1 LNTPRRFWIRTH
13 GCQMNVHDSEKV
25 ANLLLHDGWESAR
38 GMDDADLLILNTCSI
53 RDKAEHRLYSEL
65 GKLREW
71 KELARGRIVGVA
83 GCVAQQQGD
92 ALLRR
97 FPQLDFV
104 YGTHNLRRV
113 PEMAAAASRGV
124 RDAQTGESRSQER
137 FDLPSR
143 HPSLE
148 GDPAGRAF
156 VTVMEGCDMFCSFCI
171 VPSTRGR
178 EISRA
183 GAEIVAESRDLVA
196 SGIRE
201 LTLLGQ
207 TVNAYG
213 RHDRRR
219 AHERAERAAG
229 AAIALAPA
237 DPEHSFADL
246 LGRLAEIPGLA
257 RLRYISPHPIFYDD
271 ALIRAHAELDPLC
284 PHIHLPVQ
292 SGSSRILERMRRRHT
307 ADEYRRLVE
316 RLRASRPDLAITT
329 DLIVGFPGE
338 TSADFAE
345 TLALVREVAFTDSF
359 SFKYSPRPGTAAAT
373 LEDAV
378 PDAVAQARL
387 EELQDLQRSL
397 TLDAHRARV
406 GETTEILVEGSSRR
420 GGAQLSGRDPF
431 HRIVNFSSE
440 AEFPPAPGSLIRVE
454 IVDATPH
461 SLIGVWNPAIA
472 GDRAPR
478 NVKMG
483 ALIADERSAVIGS
496 ERASALRGGS
506 RG

>member
-1 LNTPRRFWIRTH
+1 
-13 GCQMNVHDSEKV
+13 MNVHDSEKV

-38 GMDDADLLILNTCSI
+38 GMDDANLLILNTCSI

-71 KELARGRIVGVA
+71 KELAPGRAVGVA

-113 PEMAAAASRGV
+113 PEMAAAAFRGI

-183 GAEIVAESRDLVA
+183 SAEIVIESRDLVA

-213 RHDRRR
+213 RHDQRR
-219 AHERAERAAG
+219 ADARAEREVDAA
-229 AAIALAPA
+229 AAAPE
-237 DPEHSFADL
+237 DSFAGL
-246 LGRLAEIPGLA
+246 LGRIAEIPGLA

-271 ALIRAHAELDPLC
+271 ALIRAHAELEALC

-307 ADEYRRLVE
+307 ADEYRQLVE

-338 TSADFAE
+338 TDADFSD
-345 TLALVREVAFTDSF
+345 TLALVREISFTDAF
-359 SFKYSPRPGTAAAT
+359 IFKYSPRPGTAALA
-373 LEDAV
+373 LGGEV
-378 PDAVAQARL
+378 PEAIAQTRL
-387 EELQDLQRSL
+387 EELQELQRSR

-406 GETTEILVEGSSRR
+406 GETVEILVEGPSRR
-420 GGAQLSGRDPF
+420 GGVQLSGRDRF
-431 HRIVNFSSE
+431 HRVVNFSTE
-440 AEFPPAPGSLIRVE
+440 AQSAPAAGSLIRVE

-461 SLIGVWNPAIA
+461 SLIGTWNEGVE
-472 GDRAPR
+472 GDRGSR
-478 NVKMG
+478 IVKMG
-483 ALIADERSAVIGS
+483 APIADERRAVIGS
-496 ERASALRGGS
+496 
-506 RG
+506 

>member
-1 LNTPRRFWIRTH
+1 
-13 GCQMNVHDSEKV
+13 MNVHDSEKV
-25 ANLLLHDGWESAR
+25 ANLLLHDGWESAL
-38 GMDDADLLILNTCSI
+38 GAEDADLLILNTCSI

-71 KELARGRIVGVA
+71 KALAPGRTVGVA

-113 PEMAAAASRGV
+113 PEMAAAAFRGV
-124 RDAQTGESRSQER
+124 RDSQTDESRSQER

-183 GAEIVAESRDLVA
+183 GSEIVAESRELVA

-219 AHERAERAAG
+219 AGREAG
-229 AAIALAPA
+229 ATLRAGSAESP
-237 DPEHSFADL
+237 DSFAGL
-246 LGRLAEIPGLA
+246 LARVAEIPGLA
-257 RLRYISPHPIFYDD
+257 RLRYISPHPIFYDED
-271 ALIRAHAELDPLC
+271 LIRAHAEIEVLC

-307 ADEYRRLVE
+307 SDEYRQLVE
-316 RLRASRPDLAITT
+316 KLRASRPDLAITT

-338 TSADFAE
+338 TDADFE
-345 TLALVREVAFTDSF
+345 DTLALVREVSFTDAF
-359 SFKYSPRPGTAAAT
+359 IFKYSPRPGTAAAL
-373 LEDAV
+373 LEGEI

-387 EELQDLQRSL
+387 EELQELQRAR

-406 GETTEILVEGSSRR
+406 GEKIEILVEGPSRR

-431 HRIVNFSSE
+431 HRIVNFSAE
-440 AEFPPAPGSLIRVE
+440 AESPPAPGSLIRVE

-461 SLIGVWNPAIA
+461 SLIGVWDEATG
-472 GDRAPR
+472 GDRGPRIVKLGAP
-478 NVKMG
+478 
-483 ALIADERSAVIGS
+483 IADGRRAVIGS
-496 ERASALRGGS
+496 
-506 RG
+506 

>member
-1 LNTPRRFWIRTH
+1 MAAAQGAAFGGFLTTLRRFWIRTH

-71 KELARGRIVGVA
+71 KQSARGRSVGVA

-113 PEMAAAASRGV
+113 PEMAAAALRGV
-124 RDAQTGESRSQER
+124 RDSQTEENRSSDR

-143 HPSLE
+143 HPSLA

-178 EISRA
+178 EISRT
-183 GAEIVAESRDLVA
+183 GDEIVAESRDLVA

-201 LTLLGQ
+201 ISLLGQ

-219 AHERAERAAG
+219 A
-229 AAIALAPA
+229 
-237 DPEHSFADL
+237 
-246 LGRLAEIPGLA
+246 
-257 RLRYISPHPIFYDD
+257 
-271 ALIRAHAELDPLC
+271 
-284 PHIHLPVQ
+284 
-292 SGSSRILERMRRRHT
+292 
-307 ADEYRRLVE
+307 
-316 RLRASRPDLAITT
+316 ASR
-329 DLIVGFPGE
+329 
-338 TSADFAE
+338 S
-345 TLALVREVAFTDSF
+345 
-359 SFKYSPRPGTAAAT
+359 
-373 LEDAV
+373 
-378 PDAVAQARL
+378 
-387 EELQDLQRSL
+387 
-397 TLDAHRARV
+397 
-406 GETTEILVEGSSRR
+406 
-420 GGAQLSGRDPF
+420 
-431 HRIVNFSSE
+431 
-440 AEFPPAPGSLIRVE
+440 
-454 IVDATPH
+454 
-461 SLIGVWNPAIA
+461 
-472 GDRAPR
+472 
-478 NVKMG
+478 
-483 ALIADERSAVIGS
+483 
-496 ERASALRGGS
+496 
-506 RG
+506 

>member
-1 LNTPRRFWIRTH
+1 LITPRRFWIRTH

-71 KELARGRIVGVA
+71 KRSADGRSVGVA

-113 PEMAAAASRGV
+113 PEMAAAALRGV
-124 RDAQTGESRSQER
+124 RDSQTEESRSHDR

-143 HPSLE
+143 HPSLV

-178 EISRA
+178 EISRT
-183 GAEIVAESRDLVA
+183 GDEIVAESRALVA

-201 LTLLGQ
+201 ISLLGQ

-219 AHERAERAAG
+219 AATRSESDSKG
-229 AAIALAPA
+229 AMDLACA
-237 DPEHSFADL
+237 DPPDSFARL

-257 RLRYISPHPIFYDD
+257 RLRYISPHPIFFDD
-271 ALIRAHAELDPLC
+271 ELIRAHGEIDALC

-292 SGSSRILERMRRRHT
+292 SGSDRILERMRRRHT
-307 ADEYRRLVE
+307 ADEYRRLVD
-316 RLRASRPDLAITT
+316 RLRTSRPDLAITT

-338 TSADFAE
+338 TDADFAD
-345 TLALVREVAFTDSF
+345 TLKLIRDVAFIDSF
-359 SFKYSPRPGTAAAT
+359 SFKYSKRPGTAASSMADPVA
-373 LEDAV
+373 ES
-378 PDAVAQARL
+378 VAQARL
-387 EELQDLQRSL
+387 EEIQDLQRSL

-406 GETTEILVEGSSRR
+406 GETTEILVGGPSRR

-431 HRIVNFSSE
+431 HRIVNFSTE
-440 AEFPPAPGSLIRVE
+440 AESAPAQGSLIRVE

-461 SLIGVWNPAIA
+461 SLIGVWSE
-472 GDRAPR
+472 GLEVDRR
-478 NVKMG
+478 SRIVKMG
-483 ALIADERSAVIGS
+483 APIADERSAVIGS
-496 ERASALRGGS
+496 
-506 RG
+506 

>member
-1 LNTPRRFWIRTH
+1 LITSRRFWIRTH

-25 ANLLLHDGWESAR
+25 ANLLLHDGWRSAG

-53 RDKAEHRLYSEL
+53 RDKAEQRLYSEL

-71 KELARGRIVGVA
+71 KALAPGRTVGVA

-92 ALLRR
+92 VLLRR

-113 PEMAAAASRGV
+113 PEMAAAAIRGV
-124 RDAQTGESRSQER
+124 RDSQTEESRSQER

-178 EISRA
+178 EISRT
-183 GAEIVAESRDLVA
+183 GSEIVAESRSLVGA
-196 SGIRE
+196 GVKEI
-201 LTLLGQ
+201 TLLGQ

-219 AHERAERAAG
+219 SAARVERGAPGEVNAEAA
-229 AAIALAPA
+229 
-237 DPEHSFADL
+237 ESQESFAGL
-246 LGRLAEIPGLA
+246 LRRLAEIPGLE
-257 RLRYISPHPIFYDD
+257 RLRYISPHPIFFDD
-271 ALIRAHAELDPLC
+271 ELIRAHREIEVLC

-307 ADEYRRLVE
+307 SDEYRALIE

-329 DLIVGFPGE
+329 DVIVGFPGE
-338 TSADFAE
+338 TDADFAE
-345 TLALVREVAFTDSF
+345 TLALVRDVGFTDSF
-359 SFKYSPRPGTAAAT
+359 SFKYSPRPGTPAAT
-373 LEDAV
+373 LGDEV
-378 PDAVAQARL
+378 PAALAQTRL
-387 EELQDLQRSL
+387 EELQVLQRAL

-406 GETTEILVEGSSRR
+406 GETTEILVEGASRR
-420 GGAQLSGRDPF
+420 GGAQMSGRDAF
-431 HRIVNFSSE
+431 HRVVNFSAGAQS
-440 AEFPPAPGSLIRVE
+440 PPAPGSLIQVQ

-461 SLIGVWNPAIA
+461 SLIGVWNDASEE
-472 GDRAPR
+472 DRGSQI
-478 NVKMG
+478 VKMDD
-483 ALIADERSAVIGS
+483 LLADER
-496 ERASALRGGS
+496 RAANGG
-506 RG
+506 

>member
-1 LNTPRRFWIRTH
+1 LITPRRFWIRTH

-25 ANLLLHDGWESAR
+25 ANLLLHDGWEPAL
-38 GMDDADLLILNTCSI
+38 GMDEADLLILNTCSI

-71 KELARGRIVGVA
+71 KALARGRAVGVA

-113 PEMAAAASRGV
+113 PEMAAAAFRGV
-124 RDAQTGESRSQER
+124 RDSQTEESRSQER

-183 GAEIVAESRDLVA
+183 GSEIVAESRDLVA

-219 AHERAERAAG
+219 ADERAGREAG
-229 AAIALAPA
+229 AALEGASEDSP
-237 DPEHSFADL
+237 DSFAGL
-246 LGRLAEIPGLA
+246 LARVAEIPGLA
-257 RLRYISPHPIFYDD
+257 RLRYISPHPIFYDED
-271 ALIRAHAELDPLC
+271 LIRAHAEIEVLC

-307 ADEYRRLVE
+307 ADEYRQLVE
-316 RLRASRPDLAITT
+316 RLRASRPDIAITT

-338 TSADFAE
+338 TDADFDD
-345 TLALVREVAFTDSF
+345 TLALVREVSFTDAF
-359 SFKYSPRPGTAAAT
+359 IFKYSPRPGTAAVS
-373 LEDAV
+373 LKGEV
-378 PDAVAQARL
+378 PDTVAQARL
-387 EELQDLQRSL
+387 EELQELQRTR

-406 GETTEILVEGSSRR
+406 GEVAEILVEGPSRR

-431 HRIVNFSSE
+431 HRIVNFSAE
-440 AEFPPAPGSLIRVE
+440 AESSPAPGSLIQVE

-461 SLIGVWNPAIA
+461 SLIGVWNEGAE
-472 GDRAPR
+472 GDRWPR
-478 NVKMG
+478 IVKMG
-483 ALIADERSAVIGS
+483 ASIADERRAVIGS
-496 ERASALRGGS
+496 
-506 RG
+506 

>member
-1 LNTPRRFWIRTH
+1 LISPRRFWIRTH

-71 KELARGRIVGVA
+71 KQLARGRTVGVA

-113 PEMAAAASRGV
+113 PEMAAAALRGV
-124 RDAQTGESRSQER
+124 RDSQTEEIGSQER
-137 FDLPSR
+137 FDLPLR
-143 HPSLE
+143 HPSLA

-183 GAEIVAESRDLVA
+183 GEEIVAESKDLVA
-196 SGIRE
+196 SGVRE
-201 LTLLGQ
+201 ITLLGQ

-219 AHERAERAAG
+219 AAARAASV
-229 AAIALAPA
+229 ATDLRSV
-237 DPEHSFADL
+237 DPQDSFAGL
-246 LGRLAEIPGLA
+246 LRRIAKIPGLA
-257 RLRYISPHPIFYDD
+257 RLRYISPHPIFFDD
-271 ALIRAHAELDPLC
+271 ELIRAHAELEVLC

-307 ADEYRRLVE
+307 ADEYRELIE

-338 TSADFAE
+338 TDADFAD
-345 TLALVREVAFTDSF
+345 TLALVREISFTDSF
-359 SFKYSPRPGTAAAT
+359 SFKYSPRPGTAAAA
-373 LEDAV
+373 LEGEI
-378 PDAVAQARL
+378 PEAVAQARL
-387 EELQDLQRSL
+387 EQLQELQRSL

-406 GETTEILVEGSSRR
+406 GEATEILVEGPSRR

-431 HRIVNFSSE
+431 HRVVNFSAGTES
-440 AEFPPAPGSLIRVE
+440 APAPGSLIRVE

-461 SLIGVWNPAIA
+461 SLIGVWSEDLED
-472 GDRAPR
+472 DRR
-478 NVKMG
+478 SGIVKM
-483 ALIADERSAVIGS
+483 AAPIADERSAVIGS
-496 ERASALRGGS
+496 S
-506 RG
+506 

>member
-1 LNTPRRFWIRTH
+1 MVTLRRFWIRTH

-25 ANLLLHDGWESAR
+25 ANLLLHDGWELAG
-38 GMDDADLLILNTCSI
+38 GMEDANLLILNTCSI

-71 KELARGRIVGVA
+71 KQSAPDRSVGVA

-113 PEMAAAASRGV
+113 PEMAAAALRDV
-124 RDAQTGESRSQER
+124 RDSQTEENRSADR

-143 HPSLE
+143 HPSLA

-171 VPSTRGR
+171 VPFTRGR
-178 EISRA
+178 EISRT
-183 GAEIVAESRDLVA
+183 GAEIVAESRDLIA
-196 SGIRE
+196 SGVRE
-201 LTLLGQ
+201 ICLLGQ

-219 AHERAERAAG
+219 AAARNATDTLG
-229 AAIALAPA
+229 LASV
-237 DPEHSFADL
+237 DPPDSFARL

-257 RLRYISPHPIFYDD
+257 RLRYISPHPIFFDD
-271 ALIRAHAELDPLC
+271 ELIRAHGELDVLC
-284 PHIHLPVQ
+284 PHSHLPVQ
-292 SGSSRILERMRRRHT
+292 SGSDRILERMRRRHT
-307 ADEYRRLVE
+307 SDEYRRLVD

-338 TSADFAE
+338 TDADFAD
-345 TLALVREVAFTDSF
+345 TLKLVRDVEFTDSF
-359 SFKYSPRPGTAAAT
+359 SFKYSPRPGTPAGTMAD
-373 LEDAV
+373 EV
-378 PDAVAQARL
+378 SEPVAQARL

-406 GETTEILVEGSSRR
+406 GETTEILVEGPSRR
-420 GGAQLSGRDPF
+420 GGPQLSGRDPF
-431 HRIVNFSSE
+431 HRVVNFSTE
-440 AEFPPAPGSLIRVE
+440 AESPPAPGALVRVE

-461 SLIGVWNPAIA
+461 SLIGVWNEGLEGSRGSRI
-472 GDRAPR
+472 
-478 NVKMG
+478 VKM
-483 ALIADERSAVIGS
+483 AAPIADERGAAVGS
-496 ERASALRGGS
+496 
-506 RG
+506 

>member
-1 LNTPRRFWIRTH
+1 MITPRRFWIRTH

-38 GMDDADLLILNTCSI
+38 GMDDADLVILNTCSI

-71 KELARGRIVGVA
+71 KQSAPGRTLGVA

-97 FPQLDFV
+97 FPRLDFV

-113 PEMAAAASRGV
+113 PQMAAAALHGV
-124 RDAQTGESRSQER
+124 RDSQTEENRSQDR

-143 HPSLE
+143 HPSLV

-178 EISRA
+178 EISRT
-183 GAEIVAESRDLVA
+183 GAEIVAESRELVA
-196 SGIRE
+196 SGVRE
-201 LTLLGQ
+201 ITLLGQ

-219 AHERAERAAG
+219 AAACSERNVG
-229 AAIALAPA
+229 GTMDLPPS
-237 DPEHSFADL
+237 DPPDSFADL
-246 LGRLAEIPGLA
+246 LRRLAEIPQLA
-257 RLRYISPHPIFYDD
+257 RLRYISPHPIFFDD
-271 ALIRAHAELDPLC
+271 ELIRAHGELDVLC

-292 SGSSRILERMRRRHT
+292 SGSDRILERMRRRYT
-307 ADEYRRLVE
+307 ADEYRNLID

-338 TSADFAE
+338 TDTDFAD
-345 TLALVREVAFTDSF
+345 TLKLIRDVFFTDSF
-359 SFKYSPRPGTAAAT
+359 SFKYSPRPGTPAASMADKVS
-373 LEDAV
+373 ES
-378 PDAVAQARL
+378 VAQARL

-397 TLDAHRARV
+397 TLGAHRARV
-406 GETTEILVEGSSRR
+406 GEVTEVLVEGPSRH
-420 GGAQLSGRDPF
+420 GGTQLSGRDPF
-431 HRIVNFSSE
+431 HRVVNFSTE
-440 AEFPPAPGSLIRVE
+440 AESAPAPGTLIRVE

-461 SLIGVWNPAIA
+461 SLIGVWNEAFKD
-472 GDRAPR
+472 DRR
-478 NVKMG
+478 SRIVKMG
-483 ALIADERSAVIGS
+483 APIADERRAVIGS
-496 ERASALRGGS
+496 
-506 RG
+506 